1 MAKIKPAKI
10 DHLIPVRSLGCLR
23 AKGSV
28 SSDPPRFLQK
38 INVGIGIALIAIS
51 GPDVPIPMI
60 PTPRRIK
67 SGFPGIV
74 V

>member
-1 MAKIKPAKI
+1 
-10 DHLIPVRSLGCLR
+10 
-23 AKGSV
+23 
-28 SSDPPRFLQK
+28 
-38 INVGIGIALIAIS
+38 VGIGIALIAIS

-67 SGFPGIV
+67 SGLPGIV

>member
-1 MAKIKPAKI
+1 
-10 DHLIPVRSLGCLR
+10 LR

-60 PTPRRIK
+60 PIPRRIK
-67 SGFPGIV
+67 SGLAGIV